1 MPRCL
6 CFILSCTSQSTWS
19 QTSKLKD
26 IKVLKRCLGSIL
38 EQGGYT
44 LPDLRYTYKR
54 KTHTRQTFL
63 EIGERPDSN
72 IHSWSICQWADKP
85 LCIDGKG
92 SFQVRVSY
100 FPILSNIA
108 YQRTD
113 YVSNPIYLSI
123 QISIIHLYSY
133 QAFYLPTSIYP
144 AFYLSWLLHLLS
156 LVGFF
161 RQLPS

>member
-26 IKVLKRCLGSIL
+26 IKVLKRCLGSIP
-38 EQGGYT
+38 EQGVHPARFKIHIST
-44 LPDLRYTYKR
+44 KN
-54 KTHTRQTFL
+54 THRQTFL

-113 YVSNPIYLSI
+113 YVSNPIYLSPFRFLLSIFTVIKLSIYLHLSI
-123 QISIIHLYSY
+123 QISICPGYC
-133 QAFYLPTSIYP
+133 IY
-144 AFYLSWLLHLLS
+144 
-156 LVGFF
+156 
-161 RQLPS
+161 

>member
-38 EQGGYT
+38 EQGVHPARFKIHIST
-44 LPDLRYTYKR
+44 KN
-54 KTHTRQTFL
+54 THRQTFL

-133 QAFYLPTSIYP
+133 QAFYLPTSIFP